1 MTPRPFAALSFLIA
15 LATALPALA
24 EPPVWTV
31 RDADSTIVLFGSVH
45 VLPAD
50 LDWRPDTLDAALA
63 TADDLWFETPVDAA
77 SEAEAGAAAQARG
90 YLPADQSLSALLTP
104 EGRTRLDRVCG
115 RLGISPAGVDRLR
128 PWYADVTLGVV
139 ALMRQGATVTTGV
152 ERTLADAAPAAQR
165 RAFES
170 STEQIGF
177 FADAPLA
184 DQLASLE
191 DTLKQI
197 DEDPA
202 YYDRLID
209 AWARGDTRA
218 IQDLGLTPM
227 KQISVWLYDRLIVQ
241 RNRRWVETIT
251 QRMQGSGKTVIVVGV
266 GHLVGPDG
274 VPALLRARGFTV
286 EGP

>member
-31 RDADSTIVLFGSVH
+31 RDTDSTIVLFGSVH

-266 GHLVGPDG
+266 GHLVGPDS

>member
-31 RDADSTIVLFGSVH
+31 RDTDSTIVLFGSVH

-152 ERTLADAAPAAQR
+152 ERTLAEAAPAAQR

-266 GHLVGPDG
+266 GHLVGPDS

>member
-266 GHLVGPDG
+266 GHLVGPDS